1 MIHIEVYDL
10 FVGVIGIGLDRGY
23 KRIRY
28 KPRGTLFRKQELSLH
43 WSLVINWDGIESD
56 WD

>member
-10 FVGVIGIGLDRGY
+10 FIGVIGIGLDRGY

-43 WSLVINWDGIESD
+43 WSLVINWDGIESGRD
-56 WD
+56 